1 MSALLTVSGVSKAFG
16 GLQALSDISL
26 QVHAGEI
33 FGLIGP
39 NGAGKTT
46 LFNALT
52 GLYAIDRGEAR
63 LNDIRLDGR
72 KPHQV
77 LHAGLARTFQNI
89 RLFAEMTVLEN
100 VLVGRHARTTSGV
113 VGAVLRL
120 PGTRRE
126 EAESRERAHDLLRQM
141 GIAQHADRL
150 AKNLSYGDQRRLEIA
165 RALATEPKLLALDEP
180 AAGMNVAERA
190 GLRELLLH
198 LQAYGLT
205 LLLIEHDVKL
215 VMGLCTRLAVLDY
228 GMKIAEGTPDVVS
241 RDARVIAAYLGD
253 EAL

>member
-1 MSALLTVSGVSKAFG
+1 MNALLTVSAVSKAFG

-52 GLYAIDRGEAR
+52 GLYSIDRGEIR
-63 LNDIRLDGR
+63 LNDARLDGR
-72 KPHQV
+72 PPHQV

-89 RLFAEMTVLEN
+89 RLFAEMTALEN
-100 VLVGRHARTTSGV
+100 VLVGRHARTRSGV

-126 EAESRERAHDLLRQM
+126 APVALRVDALLHRM
-141 GIAQHADRL
+141 PRPYPSSC
-150 AKNLSYGDQRRLEIA
+150 KPYGDQRR
-165 RALATEPKLLALDEP
+165 PK
-180 AAGMNVAERA
+180 
-190 GLRELLLH
+190 
-198 LQAYGLT
+198 
-205 LLLIEHDVKL
+205 
-215 VMGLCTRLAVLDY
+215 
-228 GMKIAEGTPDVVS
+228 
-241 RDARVIAAYLGD
+241 
-253 EAL
+253 